1 MAAEAAE
8 ATAVVD
14 EAVSPIVMTNTLP
27 FPTSVTVTRPIAPAT
42 SSVARPTVGEAVA
55 RKAGRGV
62 AAVALTVPREA
73 GSGVVA
79 ADLPITG
86 EGEISGTTK
95 PVLRTGLTLPGSA
108 GAGLVE
114 IAISETV
121 PTAAWP
127 SSKITGTVVCLITG
141 PYDYHICPDDISFLS
156 KIHSRLPLRCLN

>member
-1 MAAEAAE
+1 MAAEVAE

-42 SSVARPTVGEAVA
+42 SSVARPTVG
-55 RKAGRGV
+55 KAGRGG

-73 GSGVVA
+73 GSGVVVAA
-79 ADLPITG
+79 ADLPTTG

-95 PVLRTGLTLPGSA
+95 PVLQTGPTLPGSV

-121 PTAAWP
+121 PTTAWP
-127 SSKITGTVVCLITG
+127 SSKITGTVVCLITE
-141 PYDYHICPDDISFLS
+141 
-156 KIHSRLPLRCLN
+156 

>member
-1 MAAEAAE
+1 MAE

-42 SSVARPTVGEAVA
+42 SNVARPTVG
-55 RKAGRGV
+55 KAGRGAA
-62 AAVALTVPREA
+62 AAVALMVPREA
-73 GSGVVA
+73 GSGGVVA
-79 ADLPITG
+79 ADLPTTG
-86 EGEISGTTK
+86 EGEISGTIK
-95 PVLRTGLTLPGSA
+95 PALQTGPTLPGSA

-141 PYDYHICPDDISFLS
+141 PYDYHICPDDI
-156 KIHSRLPLRCLN
+156 

>member
-1 MAAEAAE
+1 MAAEVVE

-14 EAVSPIVMTNTLP
+14 EAVSPIAMTNTLP

-42 SSVARPTVGEAVA
+42 SSVARPTVGKE
-55 RKAGRGV
+55 GRGA

-73 GSGVVA
+73 GSGVVVAA
-79 ADLPITG
+79 ADLPTTG

-95 PVLRTGLTLPGSA
+95 PVLQTGPTLPGSA

-127 SSKITGTVVCLITG
+127 SSKITGTVVCLITE
-141 PYDYHICPDDISFLS
+141 
-156 KIHSRLPLRCLN
+156 

>member
-1 MAAEAAE
+1 MAAEVAE

-14 EAVSPIVMTNTLP
+14 EAVSPIAMTNTLP

-42 SSVARPTVGEAVA
+42 SSVARPTVGKE
-55 RKAGRGV
+55 GRGA

-73 GSGVVA
+73 GSGVVVAA
-79 ADLPITG
+79 ADLPTTG

-95 PVLRTGLTLPGSA
+95 PVLQTGPMLLGSA

-141 PYDYHICPDDISFLS
+141 
-156 KIHSRLPLRCLN
+156 

>member
-1 MAAEAAE
+1 MAAEVAE

-14 EAVSPIVMTNTLP
+14 EAVSPIAMTNTLP

-42 SSVARPTVGEAVA
+42 SSVAKPTVG
-55 RKAGRGV
+55 KAGRGG

-73 GSGVVA
+73 GSGVVVAA
-79 ADLPITG
+79 ADLPTTG

-95 PVLRTGLTLPGSA
+95 PVLQTGPTLPGSA

-141 PYDYHICPDDISFLS
+141 
-156 KIHSRLPLRCLN
+156 

>member
-1 MAAEAAE
+1 MAAEVVE

-42 SSVARPTVGEAVA
+42 SSVARPTVGKE
-55 RKAGRGV
+55 GRGA

-73 GSGVVA
+73 GSGVVVAA
-79 ADLPITG
+79 ADLPTTG

-95 PVLRTGLTLPGSA
+95 PVLQTGPTLPGSA

-127 SSKITGTVVCLITG
+127 SSKITGTVVCLITE
-141 PYDYHICPDDISFLS
+141 
-156 KIHSRLPLRCLN
+156 

>member
-55 RKAGRGV
+55 RKAGRG

-73 GSGVVA
+73 GSGVVVA
-79 ADLPITG
+79 ADLPTTE

-95 PVLRTGLTLPGSA
+95 PVLQTGPTLPGSA

-127 SSKITGTVVCLITG
+127 SSKITGTVVCLITE
-141 PYDYHICPDDISFLS
+141 
-156 KIHSRLPLRCLN
+156 

>member
-1 MAAEAAE
+1 MVE

-42 SSVARPTVGEAVA
+42 SSVARPTVGKE
-55 RKAGRGV
+55 GRGA

-73 GSGVVA
+73 GSGVVVAA
-79 ADLPITG
+79 ADLPTTG

-95 PVLRTGLTLPGSA
+95 PVLQTGPTLPGSA

-127 SSKITGTVVCLITG
+127 SSKITGTVVCLITE
-141 PYDYHICPDDISFLS
+141 
-156 KIHSRLPLRCLN
+156 

>member
-14 EAVSPIVMTNTLP
+14 EAVSLIVMTNTLP

-42 SSVARPTVGEAVA
+42 SSVARPTVG
-55 RKAGRGV
+55 KAGRGA

-73 GSGVVA
+73 GSGVVVA
-79 ADLPITG
+79 ADLPTTE

-95 PVLRTGLTLPGSA
+95 PVLQTGPTLPGSA

-114 IAISETV
+114 MAISETV
-121 PTAAWP
+121 PTTARP
-127 SSKITGTVVCLITG
+127 SSKITGTVVPLITG

-156 KIHSRLPLRCLN
+156 KNSQLYF

>member
-1 MAAEAAE
+1 MAAEVAE

-14 EAVSPIVMTNTLP
+14 EAVSPIAMTNTLP

-42 SSVARPTVGEAVA
+42 SSVARPTVG
-55 RKAGRGV
+55 KAGRGG

-73 GSGVVA
+73 GSGVVVAA
-79 ADLPITG
+79 ADLPTTG

-95 PVLRTGLTLPGSA
+95 PVLQTGPTLPGSV

-114 IAISETV
+114 IAISVTV

-127 SSKITGTVVCLITG
+127 SSKITGTVVCLITE
-141 PYDYHICPDDISFLS
+141 
-156 KIHSRLPLRCLN
+156 

>member
-1 MAAEAAE
+1 MAAEVAE

-14 EAVSPIVMTNTLP
+14 EAVSPIAMTNTLP

-42 SSVARPTVGEAVA
+42 SSVARPTVGKEGRGAAAVA
-55 RKAGRGV
+55 
-62 AAVALTVPREA
+62 ALTVPREA
-73 GSGVVA
+73 GSGVVVAA
-79 ADLPITG
+79 ADLPTTG

-95 PVLRTGLTLPGSA
+95 PVLQTGPTLPGSA

-127 SSKITGTVVCLITG
+127 SSKITGTVVPLITG
-141 PYDYHICPDDISFLS
+141 PFDYHICPDDVSFLS
-156 KIHSRLPLRCLN
+156 KNSQLYF